1 MSRKGEGMH
10 LDKVTVEVMA
20 GYHGKGGITAATMVT
35 DKVSIKGK
43 AVIVGLFK
51 FIYGLICD
59 YYVL

>member
-1 MSRKGEGMH
+1 MH

-20 GYHGKGGITAATMVT
+20 GYHGKVGITAATMVT